1 MAQDQHILTH
11 KVFRIHGHRL
21 VPLHVFRARE
31 VNQFGDCQTSGY
43 KQDAA
48 GGDTERPLSSS
59 GVRPLSVG
67 LLASPQL

>member
-11 KVFRIHGHRL
+11 KVFRIYGHRL
-21 VPLHVFRARE
+21 VPLHIFRARE

-48 GGDTERPLSSS
+48 GGNTERQLSSS
-59 GVRPLSVG
+59 VVQPVCLSP
-67 LLASPQL
+67 S